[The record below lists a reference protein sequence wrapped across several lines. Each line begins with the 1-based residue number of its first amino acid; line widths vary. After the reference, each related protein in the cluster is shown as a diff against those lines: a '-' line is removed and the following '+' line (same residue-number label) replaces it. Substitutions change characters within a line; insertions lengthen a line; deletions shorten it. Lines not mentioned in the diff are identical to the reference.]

1 MLNLT
6 NLFNNL
12 LYDGGILLATAH
24 ENHPYPNIQVSFP
37 KKQLSFVINRKATTR

>member
-24 ENHPYPNIQVSFP
+24 ENHYYPNNISFIP
-37 KKQLSFVINRKATTR
+37 QKQMSIVIKVT